1 MKRLFLTLT
10 ILLAL
15 LSPVGVVF
23 AASSLN
29 VTITA
34 IPTFVAITNDPS
46 TWSINGITGNGFI
59 VSNTVY
65 YANPLGD
72 TTAPAATVADG
83 SCRFTVTNASSNV
96 PLDLTVTFG
105 NFSNGDASTNS
116 NTGSNGATTF
126 GAYSWYSGMTYSNK
140 VVAKTTG
147 SSLLYDEWTGS
158 TLKWGAEIKTQS
170 NAWTSGTTMTAT
182 MTITATA
189 D

>member
-1 MKRLFLTLT
+1 MKRLLVTIT
-10 ILLAL
+10 ILFAMLC
-15 LSPVGVVF
+15 PVGVVF
-23 AASSLN
+23 AGSSSN

-34 IPTFVAITNDPS
+34 IPTFIAITNDPS
-46 TWSINGITGNGFI
+46 TWTINGITGNGFI
-59 VSNTVY
+59 LPNTTY
-65 YANPLGD
+65 YSNPLGD

-83 SCRFTVTNASSNV
+83 SCRFTVTNASSSIA
-96 PLDLTVTFG
+96 LDLTVTFG
-105 NFSNGDASTNS
+105 NFSSGDASTNS

-126 GAYSWYSGMTYSNK
+126 GAYSWYSGMTYSSK

-147 SSLLYDEWTGS
+147 SSLLYDEWSGS

-170 NAWTSGTTMTAT
+170 NAWGSGTPMTAT

>member
-1 MKRLFLTLT
+1 MKRLLFTLT

-15 LSPVGVVF
+15 LCPVGEVF

-29 VTITA
+29 ITITA
-34 IPTFVAITNDPS
+34 IPTFISITNTPA
-46 TWSINGITGNGFI
+46 TWTINGITGNGFI
-59 VSNTVY
+59 LPNTTY
-65 YANPLGD
+65 YSNPLGD

-83 SCRFTVTNASSNV
+83 SCRFTVTNASSSIA
-96 PLDLTVTFG
+96 LDLTVTFG
-105 NFSNGDASTNS
+105 NFSSGDASTNS

-126 GAYSWYSGMTYSNK
+126 GAYSWYSGMTYSSK

-147 SSLLYDEWTGS
+147 SSLLYDEWSGS

-170 NAWTSGTTMTAT
+170 NAWGSGTPMTAT